1 MEELQYLQ
9 RETSKINN
17 NIFYFCLGFKKPFI
31 DADIPDFGSAK
42 ELSSGELR
50 KTKKKKKK
58 KKLQKISEDGK
69 NLFLLGISNGSSS
82 LSRSLALTDLQL
94 QAFQP
99 NSVLND

>member
-1 MEELQYLQ
+1 MEELRYFQW
-9 RETSKINN
+9 ETSKINN

-31 DADIPDFGSAK
+31 DADISDFGSAK

-50 KTKKKKKK
+50 KTKKKKK
-58 KKLQKISEDGK
+58 LQKISKDGK

>member
-31 DADIPDFGSAK
+31 DADIPDFGSAE

-50 KTKKKKKK
+50 KTKKKKKKKK

-69 NLFLLGISNGSSS
+69 NLFLLP
-82 LSRSLALTDLQL
+82 
-94 QAFQP
+94 FH
-99 NSVLND
+99 